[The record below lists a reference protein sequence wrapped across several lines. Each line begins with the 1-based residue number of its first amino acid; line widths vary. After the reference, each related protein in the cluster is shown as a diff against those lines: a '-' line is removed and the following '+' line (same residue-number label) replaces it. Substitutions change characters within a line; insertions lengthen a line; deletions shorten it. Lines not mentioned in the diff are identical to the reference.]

1 MLRNKIYYRLKP
13 FIPRALRRAMRK
25 RLAGWVRK
33 RTRDVWPIIPGS
45 ERRPRNWPGWPD
57 NKKFALVLTHDVE
70 GDTGLKKCRQLM
82 QLEMDLGVRSSFN
95 FIPEGDY
102 RVPREMREELTR
114 NGFEVGVHDFQH
126 DGHLF
131 ASRREFG
138 RKATH
143 INHYVHE
150 WGAAGF
156 RSGFMLHNLDWLHDL
171 DIQYDAST
179 FDTDPFEPQPE
190 GRHTIFPFWV
200 PTPLRGKQPGAS
212 HKGGYI
218 ELPYTLPQDSTLF
231 LLLRERTPA
240 IWLQKTNWIAEH
252 GGMALLDTHP
262 DYMCFDAQSKRSG
275 EFDVRLYRE
284 FLQTVIRE
292 HKDAFWNALPRD
304 VAAYAWQNLEKEPA
318 QVSTQ
323 ATRTAASAPPVKVWI
338 DLDNTPHVPFFIPII
353 RELEKRGHRVVV
365 TARDAFQVCELADRK
380 GLSCLKIGRH
390 YGKNS
395 VLKILGLLW
404 RSSQLLP
411 FYSREKP
418 DIALSHGA
426 RSQLLLSNLLGK
438 PTILISDYE
447 FSKTPLFVKPRWEI
461 VPESLPTEG
470 LHSRAQ
476 RIRKYAGIKEDVYAP
491 EFSPDPTLLDE
502 LGLGNGHIIVTVRP
516 PANEAHYHNPES
528 ELLLEDLMKRICRA
542 SEVRAVLL
550 PRNEQQEKT
559 LRAKHPEWFSGC
571 NAIVPPRA
579 VDGLNLLWHSDL
591 VVSGGGTMNREAAAL
606 NVPVYSIFRGKT
618 GAVDRRLEQEGRLIM
633 IRTSAEVETKIL
645 FKQRDKTINR
655 NGGARFAL
663 QDIVNHIED
672 IIRSEYPKRQMS
684 DRRYDVANKVTL

>member
-1 MLRNKIYYRLKP
+1 
-13 FIPRALRRAMRK
+13 MR
-25 RLAGWVRK
+25 
-33 RTRDVWPIIPGS
+33 
-45 ERRPRNWPGWPD
+45 
-57 NKKFALVLTHDVE
+57 
-70 GDTGLKKCRQLM
+70 
-82 QLEMDLGVRSSFN
+82 LEMELGLRSSFN

-102 RVPREMREELTR
+102 RVPYELREELTR

-131 ASRREFG
+131 ASRREFA

-143 INHYVHE
+143 INHYLNE
-150 WGAAGF
+150 WRAAGF
-156 RSGFMLHNLDWLHDL
+156 RSGFMLHKLDWLHDL

-200 PTPLRGKQPGAS
+200 PSPLENEEPGVS
-212 HKGGYI
+212 HKRGYV

-231 LLLRERTPA
+231 LLLRESTPA

-252 GGMALLDTHP
+252 CGMALLDTHP
-262 DYMCFDAQSKRSG
+262 DYMCFDAQTKRSG
-275 EFDVRLYRE
+275 EFDIKLYRE
-284 FLQTVIRE
+284 FLQAVIRD
-292 HKDAFWNALPRD
+292 HRDAFWNALPRD
-304 VAAYAWQNLEKEPA
+304 VAAYAWRNLEKQPA
-318 QVSTQ
+318 PISTQ
-323 ATRTAASAPPVKVWI
+323 APRISGSAPSVKVWI

-353 RELEKRGHRVVV
+353 RELKKRGHRVVV

-395 VLKILGLLW
+395 LLKILGLLW

-426 RSQLLLSNLLGK
+426 RSQLLLSNLMGK

-447 FSKTPLFVKPRWEI
+447 FSKTPLLLTPRWEI
-461 VPESLPTEG
+461 VPDSLPTEG
-470 LHSRAQ
+470 VHTKAQ
-476 RIRKYAGIKEDVYAP
+476 RVRKYAGIKEDVYAP
-491 EFSPDPTLLDE
+491 EFIPDASLLDE

-528 ELLLEDLMKRICRA
+528 ELLLEDLMKRICQA

-550 PRNEQQEKT
+550 PRNEQQEKQ
-559 LRAKHPEWFSGC
+559 LRAKYPEWFSGG
-571 NAIVPPRA
+571 NAIVPSRA

-618 GAVDRRLEQEGRLIM
+618 GAVDRRLEQEGRLVM
-633 IRTSAEVETKIL
+633 IRTSAEVKTKIL
-645 FKQRDKTINR
+645 FKQREKTANP
-655 NGGARFAL
+655 NGGPRVAL

-672 IIRSEYPKRQMS
+672 IIRSESLKSQTRN
-684 DRRYDVANKVTL
+684 RRLTSPAEGTQ